1 MYLFSETAFH
11 HEGDKEY
18 LLKLV
23 DASKEAG
30 VNGVKFQVLINLDEF
45 MSSRHSAYA
54 QAKTWILSIE
64 DWREVFTYT
73 QGLGLEL
80 IIMPLDIEAFSLVS
94 EFNVRFLEIHSVSF
108 NDAKLFLELE
118 KYKIPLILGCG
129 GRTEKEINKMIK
141 RFSDRDIVLM
151 VGFQSFPTEL
161 VDVNIGKIKQFKFFY
176 QNCTIGYAD
185 HSSFNDPMA
194 ITSNEYAYI
203 LGARI
208 FEKHITINEGCD
220 RIDSQS
226 AVSSVKIKKIKKNL
240 LYLEKLKLEDS
251 EGLASMND
259 KETVYRSRQKTPVAN
274 KDLNIGVKITKK
286 DFDLKMIDVEDKIE
300 EMEVMIGKNLKNIIL
315 LDNPVSKGDI

>member
-80 IIMPLDIEAFSLVS
+80 IIMPLDIEAFSFVS

-129 GRTEKEINKMIK
+129 GRTQKEINKTIK

-208 FEKHITINEGCD
+208 FEKHITIDEGCD

-226 AVSSVKIKKIKKNL
+226 AVSPVKIKKIKKNL

-251 EGLASMND
+251 EELASMND
-259 KETVYRSRQKTPVAN
+259 KETAYRSRQKTPVAN

>member
-129 GRTEKEINKMIK
+129 GRTQKEINKTIK

-161 VDVNIGKIKQFKFFY
+161 VDVKLGKIKQFKSFY

-208 FEKHITINEGCD
+208 FEKHITINEGCE

-226 AVSSVKIKKIKKNL
+226 AVNSVKIKKIKKNL

-259 KETVYRSRQKTPVAN
+259 KEIVYRSRQKAPVAN
-274 KDLNIGVKITKK
+274 KNLNIGVKITKK
-286 DFDLKMIDVEDKIE
+286 DFDLKLIDVEDKIG
-300 EMEVMIGKNLKNIIL
+300 EMKVMIGKNLKNLIL